1 MTAPTN
7 VPLALVVNGAPATV
21 TVDADTPLLW
31 VLRQTLGLPGTK
43 FGCGIAACGAC
54 MVHIDGV
61 PVPSCVTPVSAAV
74 GKAITTIEGLRGPVA
89 DAVQGSWAA
98 LDVPQCGYCQSG
110 QIMSAVALLSAN
122 ASPSDADIDT
132 AMQGNLC
139 RCGTYPR
146 IRAAI
151 HQAAQSAAAKAIST
165 PSGVRAIA
173 PIAPV
178 TP

>member
-1 MTAPTN
+1 
-7 VPLALVVNGAPATV
+7 
-21 TVDADTPLLW
+21 
-31 VLRQTLGLPGTK
+31 
-43 FGCGIAACGAC
+43 

-173 PIAPV
+173 PV